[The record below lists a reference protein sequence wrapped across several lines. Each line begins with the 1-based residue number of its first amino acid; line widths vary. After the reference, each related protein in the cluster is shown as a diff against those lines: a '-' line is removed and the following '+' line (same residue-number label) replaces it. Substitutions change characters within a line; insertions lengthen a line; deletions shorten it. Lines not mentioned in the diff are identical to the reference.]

1 MAALSRV
8 VEPPFYDPP
17 IADNQ
22 QHSQAWTEYHQSV
35 ADRLTALHAGSTD
48 GGDAASGDVGE
59 FMETSSS
66 AALATGGHTDVASL
80 NLTAGDWDVSG
91 SAVITPTIPNMTFAQ
106 AWLGTA
112 AGTPIDPGRS
122 AIQSGSTGSLG
133 AVALVV
139 GPIRLV
145 GSGTMV
151 VHLGCQA
158 NFPGGTSVSASAHIQ
173 ARRAR

>member
-1 MAALSRV
+1 MAQPPRV

-48 GGDAASGDVGE
+48 GSDANPGDVGE
-59 FMETSSS
+59 YMEASGS
-66 AALATGGHTDVASL
+66 AALATGGHSDVASL

-91 SAVITPTIPNMTFAQ
+91 SAVIGPSAANLTFAQ
-106 AWLGTA
+106 AWLSQTA
-112 AGTPIDPGRS
+112 TTPTDPGRS
-122 AIQSGSTGSLG
+122 GVQSGGTGTLG
-133 AVALVV
+133 TVSLVV
-139 GPIRLV
+139 GPIRLR
-145 GSGTMV
+145 SASSMT

-158 NFPGGTSVSASAHIQ
+158 NFPSGTVSASAHIQ